1 MARRP
6 GNRKFPYSIIVFAPP
21 HLWLRPRRRNTAGWY
36 CIRAILPYPFP
47 LMKTLIPSLFCII
60 PLLLTGCGGD
70 DEEVRVYQ
78 VSRPENAPGQTA
90 QPESR
95 PNVAPANRPDPENSS
110 TQRPEPRRR
119 VVVSGSQPDP
129 ENASTQAAQPQT
141 PTSAPASSGPPAQ
154 ASVNPSSGMTALPGM
169 QESAAR
175 IETPEWTVPDDW
187 EELTPTTIRK
197 GNFRI
202 AGPDRVA
209 EITVTAFPGDV
220 GGLEANLNR
229 WRRQVGLPPAPMDT
243 LREGLE
249 EIEIDGSPAQFVEL
263 IASPGAQ
270 SNGIAGAI
278 IPRGSH
284 TWFVKMVG
292 DTTLLREQEP
302 NLMGFLQSI
311 RF

>member
-1 MARRP
+1 
-6 GNRKFPYSIIVFAPP
+6 
-21 HLWLRPRRRNTAGWY
+21 
-36 CIRAILPYPFP
+36 
-47 LMKTLIPSLFCII
+47 MKTLIPSLFCII

-154 ASVNPSSGMTALPGM
+154 ESVNPSSGMTALPGM

-278 IPRGSH
+278 IPRRSH